1 LKVQIKPLD
10 IIMIKMKSWSCLP
23 QLTRFKFSFEKQ
35 YVRQDYL
42 KDLPLF
48 ICFSC
53 SFMKSRHSL
62 SEHIIPG
69 ITSLLESHFR

>member
-1 LKVQIKPLD
+1 
-10 IIMIKMKSWSCLP
+10 MIKMKSWSCLP

-35 YVRQDYL
+35 YMRQDYL

-62 SEHIIPG
+62 SSWAHYSWNNILVGIPFQ
-69 ITSLLESHFR
+69 INSPSL